1 MCYIYVGW
9 NRYNNTM
16 LAEWFRQGAV
26 REQRAPVLWEADGDP
41 SSLSYGEL
49 LAENRRLAAE
59 NAALR
64 ARL

>member
-1 MCYIYVGW
+1 
-9 NRYNNTM
+9 M

-26 REQRAPVLWEADGDP
+26 QEQRSPVVWEADGGP
-41 SSLSYGEL
+41 SSLSREEL
-49 LAENRRLAAE
+49 LAENKRLAAE